1 MKKVVKK
8 LEKYKRPTWDEY
20 FLQMSDLVGSRG
32 TCDRGRAGSV
42 IARDKRI
49 LATGYAGSPI
59 GLPHCDEVG
68 HEMHT
73 VTHED
78 GTISRHCTRTAH
90 AELNA
95 ITNAARVGVAVEGA
109 TLYCKF
115 LPCYTCAKAII
126 NAGIR
131 RVVSL
136 RDYHAT
142 KETKNVFKQAG
153 IKLEIINKEIQSYKD
168 Q

>member
-1 MKKVVKK
+1 MKKSIKK
-8 LEKYKRPTWDEY
+8 NIKYKRPTWDEY
-20 FLQMSDLVGSRG
+20 FLQMADLVGSRG

-49 LATGYAGSPI
+49 VSTGYAGSPV
-59 GLPHCDEVG
+59 GLSHCDEVG

-78 GTISRHCTRTAH
+78 GTVSRHCIRTAH

-126 NAGIR
+126 NAGIK

-142 KETKNVFKQAG
+142 KQTKDVFKKAG

>member
-1 MKKVVKK
+1 
-8 LEKYKRPTWDEY
+8 
-20 FLQMSDLVGSRG
+20 
-32 TCDRGRAGSV
+32 
-42 IARDKRI
+42 
-49 LATGYAGSPI
+49 
-59 GLPHCDEVG
+59 
-68 HEMHT
+68 MHT

-78 GTISRHCTRTAH
+78 GTVSRHCIRTAH

-126 NAGIR
+126 NAGIK
-131 RVVSL
+131 RVVTL
-136 RDYHAT
+136 RDYHAS
-142 KETKNVFKQAG
+142 KQSKNIFKKAG
-153 IKLEIINKEIQSYKD
+153 VKLEIINKEIQSYKD